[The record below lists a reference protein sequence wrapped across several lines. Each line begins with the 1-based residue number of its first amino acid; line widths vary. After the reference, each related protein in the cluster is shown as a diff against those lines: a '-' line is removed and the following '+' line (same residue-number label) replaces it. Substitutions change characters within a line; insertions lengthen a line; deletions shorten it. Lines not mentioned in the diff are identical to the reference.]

1 MRFELRSRLVATA
14 AFCALSLGACGPVQD
29 TDTPEA
35 DAPALGEVRAGVNVA
50 STTIG
55 GHPVWAHFTNPPA
68 FGGDDRTIL
77 NETIRLINDTPS
89 GARIRAAIHSLTA
102 NGVYNALI
110 SAKNRG
116 VTVQVVEDG
125 SDEFESD
132 TSPRDLHAA
141 LGANHVFCGDRR
153 EGGNYG
159 CITTDPSGIMHTKL
173 YTFSQTKDPNGVL
186 RSNVVWFGS
195 ANMTYATGSQTFN
208 NTLTI
213 YGDTALFD
221 NFNTYF
227 GQLFAQKHYAGNN
240 FYDAASARGYFVTPT
255 ARVYASPDQDG
266 DLVYNRLNDIVADST
281 CRVRVAQ
288 AMMHDSRP
296 ELIDL
301 LVRLKKGGCGV
312 WVVASKVESTSLGKL
327 KGAGIGVRTHAV
339 HDKYILVYARF
350 ADSTAN
356 RYLVF
361 TGSHNWTYSANYR
374 NDELFVRVE
383 SEAFYTP
390 YYNHFNDAYNTGT
403 AL

>member
-1 MRFELRSRLVATA
+1 MHSKMCSHIFVAA
-14 AFCALSLGACGPVQD
+14 AAMCSLTLNACGPAQEPDEVEPGAVQ
-29 TDTPEA
+29 
-35 DAPALGEVRAGVNVA
+35 AGVNVA

-55 GHPVWAHFTNPPA
+55 GYPVWAHFTNPPA
-68 FGGDDRTIL
+68 FAGDDRTIL
-77 NETIRLINDTPS
+77 NEAIRLINDTPA
-89 GARIRAAIHSLTA
+89 GGRIRAAIHSLTA
-102 NGVYNALI
+102 NGVYTALI
-110 SAKNRG
+110 NAKNRG

-125 SDEFESD
+125 SDEFEAD

-141 LGANHVFCGDRR
+141 LGANHVFCGNRVQ
-153 EGGNYG
+153 GGNYG
-159 CITTDPSGIMHTKL
+159 CITTDPSGIMHTKF

-195 ANMTYATGSQTFN
+195 ANMTYASGSQTFN

-213 YGDTALFD
+213 YGDLDLFN

-227 GQLFAQKHYAGNN
+227 SQLFNQYHYAGNN
-240 FYDAASARGYFVTPT
+240 FYDASVPRGYWTTAT

-288 AMMHDSRP
+288 AMIHDSRGA
-296 ELIDL
+296 LVDL
-301 LVRLKKGGCGV
+301 LVRLKQGGCGV
-312 WVVASKVESTSLGKL
+312 WVVGSSIEATSLNKL
-327 KGAGIGVRTHAV
+327 KSAGIGVRKHSV
-339 HDKYILVYARF
+339 HDKFILVYARF
-350 ADSTAN
+350 AGSVDN
-356 RYLVF
+356 RYLIF

-374 NDELFVRVE
+374 NDEIFVRVE
-383 SEAFYTP
+383 SPDFYTP